1 MSFPQAYISVLTV
14 FHLVRPLNPLVSLTP
29 HFSVFFIVNLPIALF
44 RLRTQVIQRSSHF
57 ELILAAIYFSDAIL
71 LTFLALTSG
80 KSTRAYVAKPGE
92 RVPCPETTASLL
104 DLALFSWADPLIRLG
119 FSRALSQ
126 EDIWDFRLSDYSS
139 AVIHHFRQ
147 SILATR
153 KNYPFIVRLVI
164 NFKSR
169 ISVQVV
175 WAVLWG
181 LLTFVGPYSLERI
194 LYYVKHKDE
203 MSIEWG
209 YLYVFGMLFGMLLAT
224 VAQSQMLWHGRRIS
238 MQLRSIVVGEVY
250 AKALR
255 RKDRAGQTQ
264 KSQSESDDEDENE
277 MFTYGAINNM
287 ISNDTSEISNASA
300 YLQDLYIL
308 PLQITLAIMFLYRIL
323 GWSAL
328 AGVFTMACFIPFNLY
343 LTNKVEKIQDELMK
357 ATDKRAE
364 LMNELLQAIRIIK
377 FFSWERNFY
386 SKVDVAREKELRQL
400 RLRFTWWIF
409 GTALWFGTPVFVTI
423 STFFVYTKIAGNVL
437 TPGIAFPALA

>member
-1 MSFPQAYISVLTV
+1 M
-14 FHLVRPLNPLVSLTP
+14 VRPLNPLVSLTP
-29 HFSVFFIVNLPIALF
+29 HFSVFFIINLPIALF

-119 FSRALSQ
+119 FSRALNQ

-175 WAVLWG
+175 WAILWG

-209 YLYVFGMLFGMLLAT
+209 YLYVFGMLFGMLLST
-224 VAQSQMLWHGRRIS
+224 IAQSQMLWHGRRIS

-264 KSQSESDDEDENE
+264 KSQKSQSESDDEDENE

-300 YLQDLYIL
+300 YLQDVYIL

-386 SKVDVAREKELRQL
+386 TKVDVAREKELRQL